1 MSSIFMLLYLAPSS
15 YPVITRGY
23 SIDPSTVAI
32 QWDPPSPDYHNGI
45 IRQYWVNIYTVETRE
60 NRTEVFTDTVATI
73 AFLIP
78 SFSYHFSVTAFTVAA
93 GPYSTI
99 ISITMPEDG
108 N

>member
-1 MSSIFMLLYLAPSS
+1 MLLYSAPSS
-15 YPVITRGY
+15 PPVITLGY

-32 QWDPPSPDYHNGI
+32 HWDPPSPDYHNGI
-45 IRQYWVNIYTVETRE
+45 IRQYWVNVYTVETGV
-60 NRTEVFTDTVATI
+60 NRTEVFTSRVAVI
-73 AFLIP
+73 GFLIP

-93 GPYSTI
+93 GSYSTI